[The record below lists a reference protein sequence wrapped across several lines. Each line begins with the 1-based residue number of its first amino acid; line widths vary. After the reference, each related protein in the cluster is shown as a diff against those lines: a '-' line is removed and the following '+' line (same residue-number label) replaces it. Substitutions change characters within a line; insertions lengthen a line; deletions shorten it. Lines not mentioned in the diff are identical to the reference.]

1 MEVTPAR
8 EYSVKGDSC
17 GGCRAHGEWV
27 SLRRAPPEFPHASTL
42 PVSGPQVALLCLA
55 PGHLKLRTAHPSVLE
70 LFPALELE
78 VRFTGCSLR
87 GHRLNLAAVLLDG
100 FVCLRLVMGVGGG
113 VTTSF
118 PVRRCATMLSA
129 GGSGHS

>member
-27 SLRRAPPEFPHASTL
+27 NLCPPPEFPHASTL
-42 PVSGPQVALLCLA
+42 PVSGHWVALPCLA

-70 LFPALELE
+70 LFCALELE
-78 VRFTGCSLR
+78 VRLTGCSLHE
-87 GHRLNLAAVLLDG
+87 HRLNLAAVLLDG
-100 FVCLRLVMGVGGG
+100 FVCLRLVMGVCGGG
-113 VTTSF
+113 NYQ
-118 PVRRCATMLSA
+118 LS
-129 GGSGHS
+129 SP